1 MPHRETFIQTTD
13 NLTLFVQ
20 IWEPDAPAR
29 AVVCLVHG
37 FGEHSGRY
45 DPVAEAMNTAGI
57 SLLGFDLRGHGKSQ
71 GKRGYIPNYDA
82 MLDDI
87 AAALSITQEQFP
99 EIPVF
104 LYGHSMG
111 GNLVLN
117 FALRRKPALTGVLA
131 TSPWLKLAYDPPAVQ
146 MLLARILYR
155 IMPGYTLASGLDVA
169 ALARD
174 SDVVLAYHND
184 PLVND
189 KISVRLLVDIL
200 STGEWAIDHASEFT
214 LPLLLV
220 HGSADS
226 ITSPSAS
233 QSFATRAGDNCTL
246 KIWEGFYHETHNE
259 PEKEQVI
266 AFNLAWLEQF
276 LS

>member
-1 MPHRETFIQTTD
+1 
-13 NLTLFVQ
+13 
-20 IWEPDAPAR
+20 
-29 AVVCLVHG
+29 
-37 FGEHSGRY
+37 
-45 DPVAEAMNTAGI
+45 
-57 SLLGFDLRGHGKSQ
+57 
-71 GKRGYIPNYDA
+71 
-82 MLDDI
+82 
-87 AAALSITQEQFP
+87 
-99 EIPVF
+99 
-104 LYGHSMG
+104 
-111 GNLVLN
+111 
-117 FALRRKPALTGVLA
+117 
-131 TSPWLKLAYDPPAVQ
+131 
-146 MLLARILYR
+146 
-155 IMPGYTLASGLDVA
+155 
-169 ALARD
+169 
-174 SDVVLAYHND
+174 VLAYQND